1 MVSGRPGGP
10 PVKLQLRV
18 LVLLFLGGGSF
29 GVWLSGYL
37 APESIL
43 AQFVGLFS
51 FSLPFAIGLQS
62 WLGAAIVVEV
72 IRLIR
77 RRGRRLPPEQRSAT
91 PPGSFVFVPTCA
103 GLITCAGLL
112 IGVFGSSLGV
122 IATTG
127 LYLMLGLGYG
137 VVCWL
142 FASAGYLP
150 IPQEM

>member
-1 MVSGRPGGP
+1 
-10 PVKLQLRV
+10 VKWQILV

-29 GVWLSGYL
+29 GVWLAMRL

-62 WLGAAIVVEV
+62 WMGAAIVVEV
-72 IRLIR
+72 VRLIG
-77 RRGRRLPPEQRSAT
+77 RRGRRLPREERSAT

-127 LYLMLGLGYG
+127 LYLVLGFGYG
-137 VVCWL
+137 IACWL
-142 FASAGYLP
+142 FARAGYLP

>member
-1 MVSGRPGGP
+1 MMSARPASR
-10 PVKLQLRV
+10 PVKWQIVV
-18 LVLLFLGGGSF
+18 LVGLFLGGGSF
-29 GVWLSGYL
+29 GVWLAGRL

-127 LYLMLGLGYG
+127 LYLLLGFGYG

-142 FASAGYLP
+142 FARAGYLP
-150 IPQEM
+150 IPQEI

>member
-1 MVSGRPGGP
+1 M
-10 PVKLQLRV
+10 KWQILV

-29 GVWLSGYL
+29 GVWLAVRL

-51 FSLPFAIGLQS
+51 FSLSFAIGLQS
-62 WLGAAIVVEV
+62 WLGAALVVEV
-72 IRLIR
+72 IRLIA
-77 RRGRRLPPEQRSAT
+77 RRGRRLTPDERSAM

-103 GLITCAGLL
+103 GMITCAGLL

-127 LYLMLGLGYG
+127 LYLVLGLGYG
-137 VVCWL
+137 VACWL
-142 FASAGYLP
+142 FARAGYLP

>member
-1 MVSGRPGGP
+1 MSARPHGRP
-10 PVKLQLRV
+10 VKWQILV

-29 GVWLSGYL
+29 GVWLALRL

-62 WLGAAIVVEV
+62 WMGTAIVVEV
-72 IRLIR
+72 FRLIG
-77 RRGRRLPPEQRSAT
+77 RRGRRLPPEERSAT

-103 GLITCAGLL
+103 GMITCAGLL
-112 IGVFGSSLGV
+112 IGLFGSSLGV
-122 IATTG
+122 MATTA
-127 LYLMLGLGYG
+127 LYLLLGVGYG
-137 VVCWL
+137 VTCWL
-142 FASAGYLP
+142 FARAGYLP

>member
-1 MVSGRPGGP
+1 MTWQI
-10 PVKLQLRV
+10 LV
-18 LVLLFLGGGSF
+18 LALLFLGGGSF
-29 GVWLSGYL
+29 GVWLAIRL

-62 WLGAAIVVEV
+62 WMGAAIVVEV
-72 IRLIR
+72 FRLIR
-77 RRGRRLPPEQRSAT
+77 RRGRRLPRQERSAT

-127 LYLMLGLGYG
+127 LYLVLGVGYG
-137 VVCWL
+137 VACWL
-142 FASAGYLP
+142 FARAGYLP

>member
-1 MVSGRPGGP
+1 MKWQV
-10 PVKLQLRV
+10 LV

-29 GVWLSGYL
+29 GVWLAGRL

-62 WLGAAIVVEV
+62 WLGAAIVVEL
-72 IRLIR
+72 IRLIG

-91 PPGSFVFVPTCA
+91 PPGSFVFVPICA
-103 GLITCAGLL
+103 GLVTCAGLL

-122 IATTG
+122 IATTA
-127 LYLMLGLGYG
+127 LYMLLGSGYG
-137 VVCWL
+137 VACWL
-142 FASAGYLP
+142 FARAGYLP

>member
-1 MVSGRPGGP
+1 
-10 PVKLQLRV
+10 VKWQVLV

-29 GVWLSGYL
+29 GVWLASRL

-72 IRLIR
+72 IRLIA
-77 RRGRRLPPEQRSAT
+77 RRGRRLPPQQRSAT

-127 LYLMLGLGYG
+127 LYLVLGLGYG
-137 VVCWL
+137 VACWL
-142 FASAGYLP
+142 FARAGYVP

>member
-1 MVSGRPGGP
+1 MKWQV
-10 PVKLQLRV
+10 LV

-29 GVWLSGYL
+29 GVWLAGRL
-37 APESIL
+37 APDSIL

-62 WLGAAIVVEV
+62 WLGAAIIVEV
-72 IRLIR
+72 IRLIA
-77 RRGRRLPPEQRSAT
+77 RRGRRLPPEARSAT

-112 IGVFGSSLGV
+112 IGVLGSSLGV
-122 IATTG
+122 IATTA
-127 LYLMLGLGYG
+127 LYLLLGIGYG
-137 VVCWL
+137 VACWL
-142 FASAGYLP
+142 FARAGYLP

>member
-1 MVSGRPGGP
+1 M
-10 PVKLQLRV
+10 KWQV
-18 LVLLFLGGGSF
+18 LVLTLLFLGGGSF
-29 GVWLSGYL
+29 GVWLSGRL

-72 IRLIR
+72 IRLIA

-91 PPGSFVFVPTCA
+91 PPGSFVFVPTCTA
-103 GLITCAGLL
+103 LITCAGLL

-127 LYLMLGLGYG
+127 LYFLLGLAYG
-137 VVCWL
+137 VACWL
-142 FASAGYLP
+142 CARAGYLP

>member
-1 MVSGRPGGP
+1 MSAAPAGRP
-10 PVKLQLRV
+10 VKWQILA

-29 GVWLSGYL
+29 GVWLSGRL

-62 WLGAAIVVEV
+62 WMGTAIAVEV
-72 IRLIR
+72 FRLIA

-91 PPGSFVFVPTCA
+91 PPGSFVFVPTCV

-127 LYLMLGLGYG
+127 LYLALGLGYG
-137 VVCWL
+137 VACWL
-142 FASAGYLP
+142 FARAGYLP